1 VCFVVVSCVAVSAPF
16 PDGMTAESPFHVVS
30 LEKLATRRITKE
42 DGLTLSAVGL
52 LGTSFPGIAPMHHHF
67 VSTAHSRKP

>member
-1 VCFVVVSCVAVSAPF
+1 VCFVIVSCVAVSAPF
-16 PDGMTAESPFHVVS
+16 PDGMMAESPFHVVS
-30 LEKLATRRITKE
+30 LEKSAAGRMTKE

-52 LGTSFPGIAPMHHHF
+52 SGTSFPGIAPMHHHL